1 MMEFI
6 NTLWTFLPL
15 NKQPP
20 HVDRHY
26 AEETEFSE
34 WPVNSMYVP
43 SVVTGA
49 QVSDLTAGTTVASP
63 GFEEMYLT
71 RTVPIG
77 DTSCTGIKTIDKPK
91 SDSYD
96 DSGGVTVEHI
106 DKNQDSDVICSCTR
120 VALGKD
126 SLEEADLN
134 I

>member
-34 WPVNSMYVP
+34 WLVNNMCVP

-91 SDSYD
+91 SDSCD